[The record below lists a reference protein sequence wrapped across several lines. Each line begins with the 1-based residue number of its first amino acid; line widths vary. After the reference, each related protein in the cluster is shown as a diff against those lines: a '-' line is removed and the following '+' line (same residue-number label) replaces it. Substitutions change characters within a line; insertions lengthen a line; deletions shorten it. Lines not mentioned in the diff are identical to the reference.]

1 MTKRILAIIGIIIL
15 IGLYALTLIAAFSD
29 SPNYFNYLIAS
40 VAATIV
46 IPILLWIGIMFFKGR
61 EENKK
66 NQDENK

>member
-1 MTKRILAIIGIIIL
+1 MAKRILAVIGIIVL
-15 IGLYALTLIAAFSD
+15 IGLYVLTLVAAFSD
-29 SPNYFNYLIAS
+29 SPNFFNYLIAS

-66 NQDENK
+66 TKDE